1 MREKRMMLG
10 ISLLLLV
17 LTGVSFLFFPAE
29 EPSMSRMLLE
39 SQEELLGT
47 LEDTEEELLTKLL
60 FAGEIPRSMIL
71 VFLLAGQVALFLYD
85 KAYEYFLISMWSHVR
100 ERIFGKN

>member
-1 MREKRMMLG
+1 MEEENIAFYGRK
-10 ISLLLLV
+10 V
-17 LTGVSFLFFPAE
+17 LIFNVMYVPVLFLFP
-29 EPSMSRMLLE
+29 
-39 SQEELLGT
+39 
-47 LEDTEEELLTKLL
+47 KLL

>member
-60 FAGEIPRSMIL
+60 FAGEELPCDRETGTFYLPVDMDSKEWE
-71 VFLLAGQVALFLYD
+71 AG
-85 KAYEYFLISMWSHVR
+85 E
-100 ERIFGKN
+100 